1 MGLFGERKPKLK
13 DFDNPKL
20 DIISQEQFNQRMTE
34 LRSEHYRMHLSADYL
49 RNLQNE
55 WSATYI
61 NQPHLVRARE
71 AEQRRNQAIQQQR
84 LAKWRKESAE
94 REHAEKY
101 PFAKTIKT
109 K

>member
-20 DIISQEQFNQRMTE
+20 DTITQRQYMDRMQEIDSQ
-34 LRSEHYRMHLSADYL
+34 HYLMHLSHEY
-49 RNLQNE
+49 RQNLKNE
-55 WSATYI
+55 WTTAYNT
-61 NQPHLVRARE
+61 QPHLVRQRL
-71 AEQRRNQAIQQQR
+71 AEQQRNRALEQQR
-84 LAKWRKESAE
+84 LAQWRRE
-94 REHAEKY
+94 REIREHNEKY

>member
-20 DIISQEQFNQRMTE
+20 DIISYEQWMQRRQEINSQHYMMSLSTE
-34 LRSEHYRMHLSADYL
+34 YRLGLQKEWDSAY
-49 RNLQNE
+49 N
-55 WSATYI
+55 

-71 AEQRRNQAIQQQR
+71 AEYRKNKALEQQR
-84 LAKWRKESAE
+84 LAKWRIE
-94 REHAEKY
+94 REVREHNEKY
-101 PFAKTIKT
+101 PYAKTVKT

>member
-20 DIISQEQFNQRMTE
+20 DIISQEQFLKRMQE
-34 LRSEHYRMHLSADYL
+34 IDSQQYLMCLSSEYRQKLK
-49 RNLQNE
+49 QE
-55 WSATYI
+55 WSTQY
-61 NQPHLVRARE
+61 NTQPHLVRARL
-71 AEQRRNQAIQQQR
+71 AEQQRNRALEQQR